1 MKIKII
7 AGALLLLAC
16 ILAGTYMA
24 SRKGHT
30 LRDLETE
37 IGTTF
42 PRAGEFIVQK
52 DILREGGP
60 DSSRSIEGRRG
71 NTLLKIEIATGL
83 SEVQAAQKMGER
95 LAMIQSLYS
104 NIPAA
109 YPGMVSNTVT
119 MADALQPEVKEVV
132 IGAATFPLYILTSN
146 SRYTYGAMT
155 EDTAAYRGGLCFL
168 FNSSTGTLYRF
179 DYFTPKDEFAEE
191 ELLAFFAEIRPE
203 TGRLVFPA
211 AGQVKPALPP
221 PREAGPSA
229 GTEGP
234 LQFKDYNLILIAPEP
249 LGANHVSSYGYAAKT
264 TPNLDAFAK
273 SAFQFNNAV
282 SAASWSLPS
291 FMSWFTSLYP
301 SRHKVTNKY
310 STFSEEKQVLA
321 NLTELSPGVATLA
334 QVLRE
339 NGYRTAGFTGNASL
353 SREYGFALGFE
364 EYFDGQRFGGFD
376 LTMPKALDWLAAHQ
390 NEKVFLFVQ
399 GYDVHGQYP
408 LARQYLPQ
416 FLSPEYHGPFKGSE
430 EEYWDLRTRNIE
442 KGKIS
447 ITEEDMRLWRAV
459 YDAKIYAADQRLGAF
474 LRKLQETG
482 LLEKSIVIISS
493 GSGNEYGEHG
503 RIDHG
508 FSLYEELV
516 HVPLWMRIPGQHGQ
530 VSDLVRTI
538 DIMPT
543 VFDLLA
549 VPLDT
554 EVRKQMQGVSLT
566 PLLAG
571 EHLDLAGISETDYL
585 LHTFKRSIRTGDG
598 WKLIVTLDTEERE
611 LFNLKDDPGEQ
622 KNLIGSEGRLAYEL
636 EHRIFS
642 ELGSNA
648 NSR

>member
-7 AGALLLLAC
+7 TGLLLLLAC
-16 ILAGTYMA
+16 ILVGFYFT
-24 SRKGHT
+24 SRKVQAIS
-30 LRDLETE
+30 DLESK
-37 IGTTF
+37 IGLSL
-42 PRAGEFIVQK
+42 PRAREFLVQK
-52 DILREGGP
+52 DILRESGP
-60 DSSRSIEGRRG
+60 DSSRSIEASRE
-71 NTLLKIEIATGL
+71 NTLLRIEIVTGL
-83 SEVQAAQKMGER
+83 TDEQAAQSTAER

-104 NIPAA
+104 NLPAA
-109 YPGMVSNTVT
+109 YPGMVSNTMT
-119 MADALQPEVKEVV
+119 AADSLQPEVKEVA
-132 IGAATFPLYILTSN
+132 IGEATFPLYILTSN
-146 SRYTYGAMT
+146 ARYTYGALT
-155 EDTAAYRGGLCFL
+155 EDAAAYRGGLCFL
-168 FNSSTGTLYRF
+168 FNPTIKTLYRL
-179 DYFTPKDEFAEE
+179 DYFIPRDEFAED
-191 ELLAFFAEIRPE
+191 ELVAFFAGIRPE

-211 AGQVKPALPP
+211 AAAGQERLPP
-221 PREAGPSA
+221 APETARVSKAA
-229 GTEGP
+229 VP
-234 LQFKDYNLILIAPEP
+234 LQFKDYNLILIALEP
-249 LGANHVSSYGYAAKT
+249 LGANHVSSYGYAGKT

-282 SAASWSLPS
+282 SAASWSLPA

-301 SRHKVTNKY
+301 SQHKVTNKY
-310 STFSEEKQVLA
+310 STFSEEKQLLA
-321 NLTELSPGVATLA
+321 NLSELSPGVATLA
-334 QVLRE
+334 QVLGQ

-376 LTMPKALDWLAAHQ
+376 LTMPKAMDWLAAHQ

-399 GYDVHGQYP
+399 GYDVHGQFP
-408 LARQYLPQ
+408 LDRQLLSQ
-416 FLSPEYHGPFKGSE
+416 FLEKEYHGPSKGSE

-442 KGKIS
+442 KGEIS

-459 YDAKIYAADQRLGAF
+459 YDAKIYAADQRLGTF
-474 LRKLQETG
+474 LGQLQEAG

-516 HVPLWMRIPGQHGQ
+516 HVPLWIRVPGRHGQ

-549 VPLDT
+549 VPVDP
-554 EVRKQMQGVSLT
+554 EVQKQMQGVSLA

-585 LHTFKRSIRTGDG
+585 LQTFKRSIRTGDG
-598 WKLIVTLDTEERE
+598 WKLIVTLDTEQRE

-622 KNLIGSEGRLAYEL
+622 NNLIGSEGRLAYEL
-636 EHRIFS
+636 EHKLFS
-642 ELGSNA
+642 KLRSER